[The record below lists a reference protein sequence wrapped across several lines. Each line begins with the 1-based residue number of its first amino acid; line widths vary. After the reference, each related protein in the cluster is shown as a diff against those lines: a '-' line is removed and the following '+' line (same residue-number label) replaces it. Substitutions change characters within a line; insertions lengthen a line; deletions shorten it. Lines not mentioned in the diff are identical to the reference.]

1 MGRVLLLFKAMHLEV
16 LENIHS
22 IRIVSRTLEEFAEL
36 LDVHVRV
43 PTIDVKLARLVSLQD
58 THGRLQNRIVS
69 LR

>member
-22 IRIVSRTLEEFAEL
+22 MRSASRALEEFAEL

-43 PTIDVKLARLVSLQD
+43 PTINVKLARLVSLQD
-58 THGRLQNRIVS
+58 THGRLQNRVVY
-69 LR
+69 LT